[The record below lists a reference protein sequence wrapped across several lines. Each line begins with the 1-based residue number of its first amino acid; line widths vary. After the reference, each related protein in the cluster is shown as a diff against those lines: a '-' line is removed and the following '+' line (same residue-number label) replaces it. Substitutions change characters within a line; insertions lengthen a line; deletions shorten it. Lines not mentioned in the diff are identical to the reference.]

1 MRDRGLVISVLA
13 AMLLAGCAMHSG
25 VDRRPVADDRVGA
38 AVANV
43 WYVPGRAI
51 VCGTTAVLAAAAMTL
66 TFGHVYEDAS
76 YFMHGACAGPW
87 TVRAEE
93 VREAAADR

>member
-1 MRDRGLVISVLA
+1 
-13 AMLLAGCAMHSG
+13 
-25 VDRRPVADDRVGA
+25 
-38 AVANV
+38 
-43 WYVPGRAI
+43 
-51 VCGTTAVLAAAAMTL
+51 MTL